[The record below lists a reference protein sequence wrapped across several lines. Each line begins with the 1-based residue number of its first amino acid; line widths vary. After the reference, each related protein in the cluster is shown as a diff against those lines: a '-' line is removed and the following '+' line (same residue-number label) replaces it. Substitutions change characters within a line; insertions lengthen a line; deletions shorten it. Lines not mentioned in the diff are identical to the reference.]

1 MKSQVLQITAI
12 VAATIVQGYEFVRL
26 NKTDA
31 ALLIVDHQIGLATL
45 VRDYEPTVFRQ
56 SVIAHAAIG
65 NLFNLPT
72 IMTTSAETGPNGKLP
87 KEVTDLHPNAPYIK
101 RNGEVD
107 AWDNPE
113 FKAAVKATGKS
124 QMIIAG
130 IVTEVC
136 TSFLALS
143 LRAEGYEVFAN
154 TEASGTF
161 NDKLAADANRRMEGA
176 GVHLMGMFGIVADL
190 QRDWRN
196 TSPNAT
202 EVFAYMDKYQAPVAL
217 MARHYSDAISSAGN
231 A

>member
-1 MKSQVLQITAI
+1 ML
-12 VAATIVQGYEFVRL
+12 
-26 NKTDA
+26 
-31 ALLIVDHQIGLATL
+31 
-45 VRDYEPTVFRQ
+45 Q

-130 IVTEVC
+130 IVTEV
-136 TSFLALS
+136 SLS